1 MNLFLRLRN
10 RNWRRVAPLVWQQLP
25 LLQPLKIAGCVAI
38 SVVNILWQGHGILRS
53 WPAGARVAAVL
64 AGSYLLV
71 TAAEF
76 LWLLVTVAQPVDL
89 GFKEEPAKPAR
100 PEVDPLVEQ
109 LRAVPAPVLKEGTLQ
124 LAEAMRT
131 FEAGSDSEY
140 VSTLLRP
147 APIGRFSEEE
157 REKALDREST
167 ELIQRHLVTWRVYR
181 ERFYRPAKAFRDELR
196 KRLGIKNPS
205 REPEIPA
212 LDQAALTGAK
222 PITEAADYLIKLANR
237 LR

>member
-1 MNLFLRLRN
+1 MLPLRN

-25 LLQPLKIAGCVAI
+25 LLQPTKIAGCIAI
-38 SVVNILWQGHGILRS
+38 SVLNVLWQGHGVLRS
-53 WPAGARVAAVL
+53 WPLGARIGGVL
-64 AGSYLLV
+64 VVSYLVV

-76 LWLLVTVAQPVDL
+76 VWLLLTVAQPVDL
-89 GFKEEPAKPAR
+89 SFKEDTSAALAR

-109 LRAVPAPVLKEGTLQ
+109 LRSVAAPVLKEGTLQ

-131 FEAGSDSEY
+131 FEAGTDSEY

-147 APIGRFSEEE
+147 PPIGSFSEEE
-157 REKALDREST
+157 RDKELDRESS
-167 ELIQRHLVTWRVYR
+167 ELIQSHLTTWRVYR

-196 KRLGIKNPS
+196 KRLGIRNPS

-222 PITEAADYLIKLANR
+222 PITQAADYLIKLANR

>member
-1 MNLFLRLRN
+1 MIPPLRN

-25 LLQPLKIAGCVAI
+25 LLQPTKIAGCVAI
-38 SVVNILWQGHGILRS
+38 SVLNVLWHGHGVLRS
-53 WPAGARVAAVL
+53 WPLGARIGGVL
-64 AGSYLLV
+64 LVSYLVV

-76 LWLLVTVAQPVDL
+76 VWLLLTVAQPVDL
-89 GFKEEPAKPAR
+89 SFKEVSAEPAR

-109 LRAVPAPVLKEGTLQ
+109 LSAVAAPVLKEGTLQ
-124 LAEAMRT
+124 LAEAMRI
-131 FEAGSDSEY
+131 FEAGTDSAY

-147 APIGRFSEEE
+147 PPVGSFSEEE
-157 REKALDREST
+157 REKELDRESS
-167 ELIQRHLVTWRVYR
+167 ELIQSHLTTWRVYR

-212 LDQAALTGAK
+212 LDEAALTGAK
-222 PITEAADYLIKLANR
+222 PITQAADYLIKLANR